1 MKRASLLALVILTGT
16 AAMAAER
23 SEVISKSYPAP
34 EGKTVLIDAGPLDL
48 FVRSAEIGDI
58 RLNVQLSAG
67 AFKSR
72 RPSPGSR
79 PTGPRSRTAR
89 RSSGSPPRSP
99 RLSLLKGVVVSKAR
113 VELVLPTQVR
123 PDLSTSTGA
132 LQVEGEFALA
142 RPLRLRCGSGDMEFT
157 GWAPELEVRST
168 SGDIRLRATR
178 AFETLLARSA
188 SGEVILTGGARR
200 VRCDTSSGAIRLDG
214 LLGPVGIAT
223 PSGTVNARFDALE
236 PNDEVRI
243 TTSSGKVRVTLPP
256 GATPAGEITS
266 AKERS
271 ALPTPGR
278 RIPKVVGCA
287 SPAAVRPSS
296 SPRRQGASRS
306 SDNREWQPKP
316 PRRSAPSRRDPHDR
330 ATGAF

>member
-1 MKRASLLALVILTGT
+1 MKRAGLLALVILTGT
-16 AAMAAER
+16 AAVAAER

-34 EGKTVLIDAGPLDL
+34 EGKSVLIDAGPLDL

-67 AFKSR
+67 AFKETQAVAWLEAH
-72 RPSPGSR
+72 R
-79 PTGPRSRTAR
+79 PTVEDSETVLRLTAPEPH
-89 RSSGSPPRSP
+89 G
-99 RLSLLKGVVVSKAR
+99 LSLLKGVVVSKAR

-142 RPLRLRCGSGDMEFT
+142 RPLRLRSSSGDMEFT

-200 VRCDTSSGAIRLDG
+200 VRCDTSTGAIRLDG

-223 PSGTVNARFDALE
+223 PSGTVTARFDALG
-236 PNDEVRI
+236 PSDEVRI

-266 AKERS
+266 AKGEIRS
-271 ALPTPGR
+271 AYAGEADPKGGRLRFAGRGPTVVVTTTSGR
-278 RIPKVVGCA
+278 VEI
-287 SPAAVRPSS
+287 
-296 SPRRQGASRS
+296 
-306 SDNREWQPKP
+306 
-316 PRRSAPSRRDPHDR
+316 
-330 ATGAF
+330 F